1 MADYKLPTAYELP
14 SHSWR
19 CRVYDKE
26 LKKQVSFTS
35 KLKDKAG
42 KNEAELMAREYLAG
56 KREKREK
63 GKTVGE
69 CIDEYI
75 NLKENILSPT
85 TIAEYRR
92 CKKSELIS
100 LCDMYLTDLTA
111 NDVQELV
118 NKLALTKKPKT
129 VRNAHGLLASVLN
142 VYLPDL
148 RLRTTLP
155 KPQKKFKELP
165 SVDKVLNAIIGTDI
179 ELPCM
184 LAIWCGFR
192 MSEIRG
198 IKHSDIKNGIL
209 KIHRTKL
216 CVEGHDVVR
225 ENTKTFDSTRLMRLP
240 QYILDLIDKVPK
252 DQEFLV
258 PWIDN
263 TIYCKLQRLLKKA
276 GITEHMSFHDLR
288 HMNASVMLALKI
300 PDKYAMERG
309 GWSSPAIMKNVYQHT
324 FSAERDAVDAKID
337 NFFTAMIDK
346 RDETFENVIKKLD
359 TPLDTTAI

>member
-1 MADYKLPTAYELP
+1 MAEYKLPTAYELP

-35 KLKDKAG
+35 QLKDKAG

-92 CKKSELIS
+92 CRNAELSDIS
-100 LCDMYLTDLTA
+100 DMYISEIDPQI
-111 NDVQELV
+111 VQKHI
-118 NKLALTKKPKT
+118 NKLSLSLKPKT

-142 VYLPDL
+142 VYAPDL

-155 KPQKKFKELP
+155 KQQKKIKSLP
-165 SVDKVLNAIIGTDI
+165 AVENVLQAIVGTDI
-179 ELPCM
+179 ELPCL
-184 LAIWCGFR
+184 LAMWCTLR
-192 MSEIRG
+192 MSEVRG
-198 IKHSDIKNGIL
+198 IKKSDIKGDTL
-209 KIHRTKL
+209 TIH
-216 CVEGHDVVR
+216 
-225 ENTKTFDSTRLMRLP
+225 NTKVRVHNVDVEKQSTKTIESTRQIHLPDYIIRLINAVDNDSQYLIPLTAQALYMR
-240 QYILDLIDKVPK
+240 
-252 DQEFLV
+252 FS
-258 PWIDN
+258 
-263 TIYCKLQRLLKKA
+263 RLLARK
-276 GITEHMSFHDLR
+276 GIEHMSFHDLR
-288 HMNASVMLALKI
+288 HMNASIMVMLNV

-309 GWSSPAIMKNVYQHT
+309 GWSSTAVLKSVYQHT
-324 FSAERDAVDAKID
+324 FTAERQAIETKID
-337 NFFTAMIDK
+337 NYFTGM
-346 RDETFENVIKKLD
+346 LD
-359 TPLDTTAI
+359 TILVTNAEKNL